1 MRKNDPEIKNSEKAK
16 EEGKLGRRA
25 RREKR

>member
-1 MRKNDPEIKNSEKAK
+1 MRKKDLGIKNSEKAK
-16 EEGKLGRRA
+16 EEGRLGRRA